1 MRWLSDIVSGV
12 CRVKDSL
19 KTIIYAAILGTVCAT
34 LLAGVD
40 QLTGPYKQANARA
53 ERMRNI
59 LNVLQVP
66 FSEKSTPQELAEIF
80 SANVREEKFGELTVY
95 VAAEPGEKSRIKAVA
110 VGFEGRGL
118 WGPIKGFLAL
128 EPNMRTIRDITFYE
142 QEETPG
148 LGGEIASE
156 WFRKQFEGK
165 QITGPGGRA
174 GIRIVKAG
182 NAKRENEVD
191 AITGAT
197 MTCEKVEAILN
208 ETIKKITGAYPGNVE

>member
-1 MRWLSDIVSGV
+1 M
-12 CRVKDSL
+12 KDSL
-19 KTIIYAAILGTVCAT
+19 KTILYAAILGAVCAT

-59 LNVLQVP
+59 LDVLQVP
-66 FSEKSTPQELAEIF
+66 FSRQSNPQELADIF
-80 SANVREEKFGELTVY
+80 IANVREKRFGELPVY
-95 VAAEPGEKSRIKAVA
+95 VAAEPGDKDRIRAVA

-118 WGPIKGFLAL
+118 WGPIRGFLSL

-148 LGGEIASE
+148 LGGEIASD
-156 WFRKQFEGK
+156 WFREQFEGK
-165 QITGPGGRA
+165 QITNPAGRA

-182 NAKRENEVD
+182 RARRENEVD

-208 ETIKKITGAYPGNVE
+208 ETIEKITGAYLDDVE